1 MCSVNKTHDSADM
14 ACSVQSAQFSQP
26 TRPTSIQLIHSVSRL
41 HGGRRRH
48 PTAGDSDEPT
58 PPPTSAQT
66 AREKSASTRT
76 VTALAAGDLP
86 SPVSSLSDRLR
97 LPAHVSERL
106 AARRFVPSPTLSKRT
121 TSPVLPQLVEDE
133 SASTGE
139 GARWLQRLLRRIRG
153 GPAVDHWEIARSE
166 VVMGPRIG
174 SGSFGTVYRGHW
186 HG

>member
-1 MCSVNKTHDSADM
+1 MVRRRSSSRSHD
-14 ACSVQSAQFSQP
+14 V
-26 TRPTSIQLIHSVSRL
+26 
-41 HGGRRRH
+41 RRRH
-48 PTAGDSDEPT
+48 PTAGDSDTAT
-58 PPPTSAQT
+58 PAAPPSSTS
-66 AREKSASTRT
+66 REKSASTRT

-97 LPAHVSERL
+97 LPMHVSERL
-106 AARRFVPSPTLSKRT
+106 AARRYVPSPTLQKKSIGSS
-121 TSPVLPQLVEDE
+121 SPASSVLPQLPEDDV
-133 SASTGE
+133 SSTAGE